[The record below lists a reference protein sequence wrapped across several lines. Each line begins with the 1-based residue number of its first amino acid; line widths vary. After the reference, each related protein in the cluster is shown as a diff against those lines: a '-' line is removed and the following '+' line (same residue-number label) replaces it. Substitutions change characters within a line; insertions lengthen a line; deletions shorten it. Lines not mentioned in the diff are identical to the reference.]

1 MQSSEGGVKE
11 ATLVALK
18 GVMAH
23 AGKSVSSPIIARVL
37 VTLQVLL
44 PSEEDE
50 VRTSAATTL
59 GIVAEVCSI
68 NCHFKCTAFHALHID
83 SDADTSRYFA
93 PCWSNFFHSSK
104 VMREQVPNKYHSLL
118 VVFYGEGRLTSSSV
132 YIELNI
138 IIWA

>member
-1 MQSSEGGVKE
+1 MQASEGGVKE

-18 GVMAH
+18 GVMIH
-23 AGKSVSSPIIARVL
+23 AGKSISGPIIARVL

-68 NCHFKCTAFHALHID
+68 NCHFKGTVFQNYILFCID
-83 SDADTSRYFA
+83 SDSDALCYLLPF
-93 PCWSNFFHSSK
+93 WSISSHSSK
-104 VMREQVPNKYHSLL
+104 FLKDV
-118 VVFYGEGRLTSSSV
+118 RLR
-132 YIELNI
+132 
-138 IIWA
+138 